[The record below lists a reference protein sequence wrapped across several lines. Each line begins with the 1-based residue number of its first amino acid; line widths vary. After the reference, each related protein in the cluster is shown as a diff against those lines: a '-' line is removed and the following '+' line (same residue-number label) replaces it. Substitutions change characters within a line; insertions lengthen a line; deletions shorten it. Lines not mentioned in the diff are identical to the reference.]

1 MSDEDVPSTPL
12 SLLLRAMREKWV
24 AGDHDAAAELARA
37 AAPYM
42 HARQAAI
49 RSATEKLKEVHR
61 LNDAE
66 LTRLLALFATREQ
79 DSESDQGVDS

>member
-12 SLLLRAMREKWV
+12 SLLLRAMREKWI
-24 AGDHDAAAELARA
+24 AGDRDAAAELARA
-37 AAPYM
+37 AAPYI

-66 LTRLLALFATREQ
+66 LTRLLALFAAREPAP
-79 DSESDQGVDS
+79 ESDKIVNS